1 MENLYVF
8 NPDTKKFVP
17 AKEWLK
23 DPDPTRAQLVG
34 FRSGDG
40 ILAWA
45 KKSLGD
51 LTFDAAQRVAATFKV
66 DGIDAQFRCPTRR
79 EIIDYQDALDN
90 ELDRLLDE
98 IGGESSG
105 WAWTCESWFARR
117 NSANGAWFYGA
128 TGGYLH
134 NASVVYNA
142 YRCQAVALLPISAIS
157 D

>member
-23 DPDPTRAQLVG
+23 DPDPARAQLVG

-45 KKSLGD
+45 KKSLGN

-66 DGIDAQFRCPTRR
+66 DGIDAEFRCPTRR
-79 EIIDYQDALDN
+79 EIIDYQDALDD
-90 ELDRLLDE
+90 ELDLLLDT

-105 WAWTCESWFARR
+105 WTWTRESWFARR
-117 NSANGAWFYGA
+117 YSAYNAWFYGA
-128 TGGYLH
+128 AGGGISDL
-134 NASVVYNA
+134 NVSSAN
-142 YRCQAVALLPISAIS
+142 RCQAVALLPISAIS

>member
-23 DPDPTRAQLVG
+23 DPDPARAQLVG

-45 KKSLGD
+45 KKSLGN

-66 DGIDAQFRCPTRR
+66 DGIDAEFRCPTRR
-79 EIIDYQDALDN
+79 EIIDYQDALDD
-90 ELDRLLDE
+90 ELDILLDT

-105 WAWTCESWFARR
+105 WTWTCESWFARR
-117 NSANGAWFYGA
+117 YYASYAWIYCAALGYFISSSV
-128 TGGYLH
+128 GG
-134 NASVVYNA
+134 A